1 MSLVCAYI
9 TEHFI
14 IISGDHRRVHIKDNE
29 VFFDDAHK
37 VFSINDRVIIGYT
50 GDYDISKKLREHLE
64 KRGLNDA
71 SPNEVARQCRRW
83 LQRRSKVD
91 TQQRLL
97 IAGLDDKGKP
107 VIIEL
112 THDSGYDPV
121 IVTVEPGRMDW
132 RLVFANTCPEPFI
145 EEELAKIDVLS
156 PEACAE
162 LAKTVNERVAAV
174 DSDVS
179 PACDVGVLIV
189 GA

>member
-1 MSLVCAYI
+1 MSMVNAYI

-14 IISGDHRRVHIKDNE
+14 VMSGDHRRTHIEENE
-29 VFFDDAHK
+29 VFVDDAHK

-50 GDYDISKKLREHLE
+50 GDYDVSLKLRTHLD
-64 KRGLNDA
+64 KQDLKAAG
-71 SPNEVARQCRRW
+71 PNEVARQCRRW
-83 LQRRSKVD
+83 LQRRSKDD

-97 IAGLDDKGKP
+97 IAGLDRKGKP

-112 THDSGYDPV
+112 AHDSGYEPL

-132 RLVFANTCPEPFI
+132 RFIYATVPPLPFV

-174 DSDVS
+174 DTGVS

-189 GA
+189 CA